1 MVDVKINEQ
10 FEKYLVVDDNDAIKF
25 DGLTSVALIKIQ
37 FFLPKQLKLFWR
49 RMKAKSFEKF

>member
-25 DGLTSVALIKIQ
+25 DGLTSVALIKI
-37 FFLPKQLKLFWR
+37 
-49 RMKAKSFEKF
+49 